1 MGEGKKRG
9 RMNTEGEE
17 ISNNQRM
24 NDWPA
29 QRVPPEAPAE
39 RTRKV
44 EAAAGGGRL
53 SEFGGAGRDAREIKI
68 VFFCV
73 LKINGLLHFQQG
85 QQGYEFFLIFIST
98 GYWFVDPDCIY

>member
-1 MGEGKKRG
+1 MYRVGKLRNMGGKEDSRRGWVNGKKRG

-53 SEFGGAGRDAREIKI
+53 SEFGGAGKRRAK
-68 VFFCV
+68 
-73 LKINGLLHFQQG
+73 
-85 QQGYEFFLIFIST
+85 
-98 GYWFVDPDCIY
+98 

>member
-9 RMNTEGEE
+9 SMKTEGEE
-17 ISNNQRM
+17 NSNNQRM

-44 EAAAGGGRL
+44 GAAEGGETSRVRR
-53 SEFGGAGRDAREIKI
+53 SWEKAREIKQQFF
-68 VFFCV
+68 VFQ
-73 LKINGLLHFQQG
+73 KINGLLHFSRVSKSMNS
-85 QQGYEFFLIFIST
+85 F
-98 GYWFVDPDCIY
+98 

>member
-1 MGEGKKRG
+1 MRGKEDRRRGWVKGRKGG

-17 ISNNQRM
+17 NSNNQGM

-53 SEFGGAGRDAREIKI
+53 SEFGGAGKRRAK
-68 VFFCV
+68 
-73 LKINGLLHFQQG
+73 
-85 QQGYEFFLIFIST
+85 
-98 GYWFVDPDCIY
+98 

>member
-68 VFFCV
+68 IVFCV

-85 QQGYEFFLIFIST
+85 QQECEFFLIFIST